1 MQRTTDMVVKQ
12 TLCHFDFII
21 KQKMFQCSNKSF
33 QTAIRN
39 QQRKGPR
46 SDHLVLVHV
55 LKSVPLK
62 EMKSEIFLL
71 LMGCLF
77 SHFVTLWLQLPFWRS
92 HMEDQLFYLGNV
104 LMLTAQF
111 SGAMHLWHNE
121 INVCGISACKKSSA
135 HKKKLLLSPGGK
147 NTTGGTI
154 TSLYV
159 WQNS

>member
-92 HMEDQLFYLGNV
+92 HMEDQLFYLGDRFDANSSV
-104 LMLTAQF
+104 FWCHAFVAQWNKRVWYKC
-111 SGAMHLWHNE
+111 LQKKQCTQKE
-121 INVCGISACKKSSA
+121 IVTEPRGKKTP
-135 HKKKLLLSPGGK
+135 LE
-147 NTTGGTI
+147 
-154 TSLYV
+154 V
-159 WQNS
+159 R